1 MLDTA
6 ELVKKI
12 KRHSFK
18 KISIKILNDDTVELA
33 RAGSKCSMPFF
44 HWKTGYYIIV
54 SDFALLGPW
63 NTVSVN
69 Q

>member
-18 KISIKILNDDTVELA
+18 KISIKILNDDNVKLA
-33 RAGSKCSMPFF
+33 HAGSKWNMPFF
-44 HWKTGYYIIV
+44 HWKTGYYII
-54 SDFALLGPW
+54 ALLSPW